1 MRDLRSGVTQVGFLF
16 LNAAFAQWGGMG
28 LELLLRRLSRW
39 FFPVHS
45 KVFLVL
51 TDCLF
56 AALAA
61 AMIAISLHLVWRLVQ
76 ARWAWVLFL
85 LWFGSGAAFY
95 LLVAAPHGPGS
106 DFWKHFSGFNCA
118 LRGGRA
124 ACYDFFIFTV
134 PLLRG
139 VSYSLTAWLLAT
151 FFAELRLQEPAYKS
165 QIKEPSPES

>member
-1 MRDLRSGVTQVGFLF
+1 MREVQSRFTQIRALF
-16 LNAAFAQWGGMG
+16 ISAAFAQWGGMG
-28 LELLLRRLSRW
+28 FELMFRRLSRW

-61 AMIAISLHLVWRLVQ
+61 AMIAISVHLVWRLIQ
-76 ARWAWVLFL
+76 AQWAWVLFL
-85 LWFGSGAAFY
+85 IWFGSGAAFY
-95 LLVAAPHGPGS
+95 LLVAAPNGPGG

-118 LRGGRA
+118 LRGGRVS
-124 ACYDFFIFTV
+124 CYDFFIFTV

-151 FFAELRLQEPAYKS
+151 FFAELRLQKPVYRS
-165 QIKEPSPES
+165 QTKEPG